1 MSKIASKWPHNWLE
15 NGPKSHQNGLK
26 MNIHGDPWV
35 FTYWAY
41 LLLQLNQVSDVMKVN
56 GRFKHTLM

>member
-1 MSKIASKWPHNWLE
+1 MSINASKWPLNWLE
-15 NGPKSHQNGLK
+15 NGQKSHQNGLK
-26 MNIHGDPWV
+26 MNIYGVPWV

-41 LLLQLNQVSDVMKVN
+41 LLLQLNQVSDVTKVN